1 MVDKNDAS
9 NYRKVLEKRICKNK
23 NIFDKYTPELRF
35 ITLDFKFL
43 SYLRSI
49 LIFSEM
55 KIDLTHINPF
65 LEKDIVN
72 ELELRV
78 PATYETI
85 YKRTGAGNDF
95 LGWVN
100 LPSEIDEN
108 LLADI
113 EKTAA
118 DLRKKSEIFVVV
130 GIGGSYLGA
139 RAVIEALQ
147 NHFAPLAGEK
157 PLIVYA
163 GHNMSEDYLHDLM
176 AVLDKKDYS
185 LAVISKSGTTTEPAI
200 AFRILKQHII
210 NKYGEQEAASR
221 IVAITDKAKGAL
233 KQLANVKGYKTYIV
247 PDDVGGRFSVLT
259 PVGLLPIAVAG
270 IDIRALVKGAVEMEN
285 QCKANPN
292 KDNIVSQYA
301 VARQALYAQGLTN
314 EIMVNYEPRLV
325 YFSEW
330 WKQLYGESHGKQ
342 HKGIFP
348 ASVTFSTDLHSMGQY
363 IQDGLRNLFETV
375 ISVENSNYELRIP
388 NEGEDLDQLNYIAGK
403 RISEVNHKAE
413 LGTVLAHEDG
423 GVPNLRI
430 VIPEVSACVLGE
442 LIYFFEMAC
451 AVSGYMLDV
460 NPFDQPGVEAYKKN
474 MFALLGKK
482 GYEEQTA
489 ELNKRLG
496 LC

>member
-1 MVDKNDAS
+1 MKIPAFVGIFLFLIIFAS
-9 NYRKVLEKRICKNK
+9 NSHVMKLELNHT
-23 NIFDKYTPELRF
+23 FS
-35 ITLDFKFL
+35 FL
-43 SYLRSI
+43 SKENMQSYESAI
-49 LIFSEM
+49 ASTYNTIFN
-55 KIDLTHINPF
+55 K
-65 LEKDIVN
+65 
-72 ELELRV
+72 
-78 PATYETI
+78 
-85 YKRTGAGNDF
+85 TGAGNDF

-100 LPSEIDEN
+100 LPSEIDEAF
-108 LLADI
+108 LADI
-113 EKTAA
+113 ERTAA
-118 DLRKKSEIFVVV
+118 ELRKKSDLFVVI

-147 NHFAPLAGEK
+147 NHFAPLSGEK

-163 GHNMSEDYLHDLM
+163 GHNMSEDYLHELM
-176 AVLDKKDYS
+176 AILDKKDYS

-221 IVAITDKAKGAL
+221 IIAITDKAKGAL

-270 IDIRALVKGAVEMEN
+270 IDIRALVKGAVEIE
-285 QCKANPN
+285 QLCKSNPTLN
-292 KDNIVSQYA
+292 GNFVSEYA
-301 VARQALYAQGLTN
+301 VVRHMMYLMGKTN

-330 WKQLYGESHGKQ
+330 WKQLYGESHGKN

-375 ISVENSNYELRIP
+375 ISVEHSNHELRIP
-388 NEGEDLDQLNYIAGK
+388 LENEDLDQLNYIAGK

-413 LGTVLAHEDG
+413 LGTMLAHEDG
-423 GVPNLRI
+423 GVPVIRLE
-430 VIPEVSACVLGE
+430 IPEVSAHVLGQ

-451 AVSGYMLDV
+451 ALSGYLLEV

-482 GYEEQTA
+482 GYEEKTA
-489 ELNKRLG
+489 ELNHRLSTI
-496 LC
+496 L

>member
-1 MVDKNDAS
+1 MKLDLNHIYPFVGKDA
-9 NYRKVLEKRICKNK
+9 IQ
-23 NIFDKYTPELRF
+23 
-35 ITLDFKFL
+35 
-43 SYLRSI
+43 SYE
-49 LIFSEM
+49 SE
-55 KIDLTHINPF
+55 
-65 LEKDIVN
+65 V
-72 ELELRV
+72 
-78 PATYETI
+78 ASTYNTI
-85 YKRTGAGNDF
+85 YNRTGAGNDF

-100 LPSEIDEN
+100 LPSEIDEC
-108 LLADI
+108 LIADI

-118 DLRKKSEIFVVV
+118 ELRKKSDLFVVI

-147 NHFAPLAGEK
+147 NHFAPLSGTK
-157 PLIVYA
+157 PLVVYA
-163 GHNMSEDYLHDLM
+163 GHNMSEDYLKELM
-176 AVLDKKDYS
+176 AVLDKNDYS

-210 NKYGEQEAASR
+210 DKYGETEAASR

-270 IDIRALVKGAVEMEN
+270 IDIRKLIAGAVEIEKL
-285 QCKANPN
+285 CKNNPTLN
-292 KDNIVSQYA
+292 GNMVSEYA
-301 VARQALYAQGLTN
+301 VVRHILYGMGKTN

-330 WKQLYGESHGKQ
+330 WKQLYGESHGKNG
-342 HKGIFP
+342 KGIFP

-375 ISVENSNYELRIP
+375 ISVDNADHELRIP
-388 NEGEDLDQLNYIAGK
+388 YMDEDLDQLNYIAGK

-430 VIPEVSACVLGE
+430 EIPEVSAYVLGQ

-451 AVSGYMLDV
+451 ALSGYMLKV

-482 GYEEQTA
+482 GFEAQTEA
-489 ELNKRLG
+489 LNKRLG
-496 LC
+496 K

>member
-1 MVDKNDAS
+1 
-9 NYRKVLEKRICKNK
+9 
-23 NIFDKYTPELRF
+23 
-35 ITLDFKFL
+35 
-43 SYLRSI
+43 
-49 LIFSEM
+49 M
-55 KIDLTHINPF
+55 KIDLTHVQPF
-65 LEKDIVN
+65 LDENLKSN
-72 ELELRV
+72 LETRV
-78 PATYETI
+78 SEVYETI
-85 YKRTGAGNDF
+85 FNKTGAGNDF
-95 LGWVN
+95 LGWVT
-100 LPSEIDEN
+100 LPSEIDES
-108 LLADI
+108 LLSDI

-118 DLRKKSEIFVVV
+118 DLRRKSDIFVVI

-147 NHFAPLAGEK
+147 NHFAPLTDDK

-210 NKYGEQEAASR
+210 NKYGEKEAASR
-221 IVAITDKAKGAL
+221 IIAITDKARGAL

-259 PVGLLPIAVAG
+259 PVGLLPIAMAG
-270 IDIRALVKGAVEMEN
+270 IDIRALVKGAVEMEKL
-285 QCKANPN
+285 CKVQPTVDNP
-292 KDNIVSQYA
+292 VTQYA
-301 VARQALYAQGLTN
+301 VARQVLYGMGKTN

-375 ISVENSNYELRIP
+375 ISVENSNHELRIP
-388 NEGEDLDQLNYIAGK
+388 MENEDLDQLNYIAGK

-430 VIPEVSACVLGE
+430 VIPEVSEKVLGE

-482 GYEEQTA
+482 GFEEQTKK
-489 ELNKRLG
+489 LNERLG
-496 LC
+496 L

>member
-1 MVDKNDAS
+1 
-9 NYRKVLEKRICKNK
+9 
-23 NIFDKYTPELRF
+23 
-35 ITLDFKFL
+35 
-43 SYLRSI
+43 
-49 LIFSEM
+49 M
-55 KIDLTHINPF
+55 KIDLSHVTPF
-65 LEKDIVN
+65 LDKALEKS
-72 ELELRV
+72 LESRISV
-78 PATYETI
+78 IYETI
-85 YKRTGAGNDF
+85 YKKTGAGNDF

-100 LPSEIDEN
+100 LPSEIDES

-118 DLRKKSEIFVVV
+118 DLRKKSEIFVVI

-147 NHFAPLAGEK
+147 NHFAPLTDEK

-176 AVLDKKDYS
+176 AILDKKDYS

-210 NKYGEQEAASR
+210 NKYGEKEAASR
-221 IVAITDKAKGAL
+221 IIAITDKARGAL

-259 PVGLLPIAVAG
+259 PVGLLPIAMAG
-270 IDIRALVKGAVEMEN
+270 IDIRALVKGAIEMEK
-285 QCKANPN
+285 QCKANPTL
-292 KDNIVSQYA
+292 DNPVTQYA
-301 VARQALYAQGLTN
+301 VVRQALYAQGLTN

-375 ISVENSNYELRIP
+375 ISVENSNHELRIP
-388 NEGEDLDQLNYIAGK
+388 MENEDLDQLNYIAGK

-430 VIPEVSACVLGE
+430 VIPEVSEKVLGE

-482 GYEEQTA
+482 GFEEQTKK
-489 ELNKRLG
+489 LNERLG
-496 LC
+496 L

>member
-1 MVDKNDAS
+1 MNFFTCYS
-9 NYRKVLEKRICKNK
+9 
-23 NIFDKYTPELRF
+23 
-35 ITLDFKFL
+35 FKFKNL
-43 SYLRSI
+43 SQGFNFFPYLRSI
-49 LIFSEM
+49 LNINSM

-65 LEKDIVN
+65 LKKELVN
-72 ELELRV
+72 ELEARI

-85 YKRTGAGNDF
+85 YQKTGAGNDF

-113 EKTAA
+113 EKTANE
-118 DLRKKSEIFVVV
+118 LRKKSEIFVVI

-147 NHFAPLAGEK
+147 NHFAPLTGEK
-157 PLIVYA
+157 PLVVYA

-176 AVLDKKDYS
+176 AILDKKDYS

-210 NKYGEQEAASR
+210 NKYGETEAASR
-221 IVAITDKAKGAL
+221 IVAITDKARGAL

-270 IDIRALVKGAVEMEN
+270 IDIRALVKGAIEMEK
-285 QCKANPN
+285 QCKANPT
-292 KDNIVSQYA
+292 KDNLVSQYA
-301 VARQALYAQGLTN
+301 VVRQVLYAQGMTN

-375 ISVENSNYELRIP
+375 ISVENSNHDLRIP
-388 NEGEDLDQLNYIAGK
+388 MESDDLDQLNYIAGK

-423 GVPNLRI
+423 GVPNIRI
-430 VIPEVSACVLGE
+430 VISEVSAKVLGE

-482 GYEEQTA
+482 GFEEQTKK
-489 ELNKRLG
+489 LNERLG
-496 LC
+496 L

>member
-1 MVDKNDAS
+1 MKLDLSHIKPFLN
-9 NYRKVLEKRICKNK
+9 KELEKSAENGISK
-23 NIFDKYTPELRF
+23 
-35 ITLDFKFL
+35 
-43 SYLRSI
+43 
-49 LIFSEM
+49 
-55 KIDLTHINPF
+55 
-65 LEKDIVN
+65 
-72 ELELRV
+72 
-78 PATYETI
+78 TYETI
-85 YKRTGAGNDF
+85 FNKNGAGNDF

-100 LPSEIDEN
+100 LPSEISEEM
-108 LLADI
+108 LADI
-113 EKTAA
+113 EETAKS
-118 DLRKKSEIFVVV
+118 LREKSDIFVVI

-147 NHFAPLAGEK
+147 NHFAPLADQK
-157 PLIVYA
+157 PLVVYA
-163 GHNMSEDYLHDLM
+163 GHNMSEDYLSELL

-200 AFRILKQHII
+200 AFRILKQHLI
-210 NKYGEQEAASR
+210 NKYGEQEAAQR
-221 IVAITDKAKGAL
+221 IIAITDKAKGAL

-247 PDDVGGRFSVLT
+247 PDNVGGRFSVLT

-270 IDIRALVKGAVEMEN
+270 IDIRQLVNGAVEMEKM
-285 QCKANPN
+285 CKTNPTM
-292 KDNIVSQYA
+292 DNPVSEYA
-301 VARQALYAQGLTN
+301 VVRHVMYEMGLTN

-330 WKQLYGESHGKQ
+330 WKQLFGESHGKN

-375 ISVENSNYELRIP
+375 ISVENSNRELRIP
-388 NEGEDLDQLNYIAGK
+388 NESEDLDQLNYIAGK

-423 GVPNLRI
+423 GVPNIRI
-430 VIPEVSACVLGE
+430 VVPEISAKVLGE
-442 LIYFFEMAC
+442 LIYFFEMSC
-451 AVSGYMLDV
+451 ALSGYMLEV

-482 GYEEQTA
+482 GFEEKTEA
-489 ELNKRLG
+489 LNKRLG
-496 LC
+496 L